1 MPVTILNGLT
11 RGKGLAIRRLMNY
24 RDNKPMVPLVISTL
38 TQDKCCT
45 EIKTKFYDSLRKRKN
60 WDVISGKKYT
70 DSFGVGYVM
79 RSFQGGPTKL
89 RIPVSDVLPGFC
101 DRQS

>member
-1 MPVTILNGLT
+1 
-11 RGKGLAIRRLMNY
+11 MNY

-70 DSFGVGYVM
+70 DSLELDTSCVHS
-79 RSFQGGPTKL
+79 RADLQN
-89 RIPVSDVLPGFC
+89 
-101 DRQS
+101 